1 MVHPHPVSAATLFI
15 LHGYSQRIFS
25 SLYAFTTVLIVCE
38 LVSSAIP
45 QSPALLSA
53 IFSGIVRVLC
63 VVLFILVIR
72 ACPSDSY
79 QDNSDIEKHGLDQLS
94 SPHGFPARVS
104 SPIPET
110 WPFPASLALA
120 RPSTEHSPRN
130 DFMAAKLL
138 SSFPLWGATEHTN
151 SSTKSTSPSTILIL
165 AGSQFFALLCAAVK
179 IVMAV
184 VVSHTTKTT
193 LNQDVNSF
201 VTLCHLFIAHAVFRS
216 LWGVLL
222 LLVIYVIPLKPLSVA
237 LVQTESPIKP
247 PSQPTLRPFTHGIRT
262 PKPSFSRFLSPD
274 SASDYLSV
282 ADPFASIP
290 PPLPPPPVVPIGLD
304 LDEFD
309 GRRNGTKE
317 IKVQYRFPPPR
328 SKARRKNKSSKSYST
343 SGKWSLDHKISA
355 QSLSC
360 VPPLLSCSESM
371 YAGRSGDSNQDD
383 DRSLGDEA
391 LLAQLLL
398 QSLDQDVP
406 VEDPSMA
413 SRREIVPIATLLKT
427 SIPRALHIPPRSRW
441 SSSSTVRSAKTARP
455 TCSSIRQSRASCTKE
470 RLSSASMD
478 KVFVDP
484 VTPRHS
490 VTDGY
495 DGVHATVVSE
505 KS

>member
-1 MVHPHPVSAATLFI
+1 MSSPHSLYSVAAILLLVPIPLLSLVLIVRLWMSAALALSPAIFLVLIAISSAAAGAVKFLQDSSAFPDLPDTALEAALECILSAATLFI

-222 LLVIYVIPLKPLSVA
+222 LLVIYG
-237 LVQTESPIKP
+237 Q
-247 PSQPTLRPFTHGIRT
+247 F
-262 PKPSFSRFLSPD
+262 
-274 SASDYLSV
+274 
-282 ADPFASIP
+282 
-290 PPLPPPPVVPIGLD
+290 
-304 LDEFD
+304 
-309 GRRNGTKE
+309 
-317 IKVQYRFPPPR
+317 
-328 SKARRKNKSSKSYST
+328 
-343 SGKWSLDHKISA
+343 
-355 QSLSC
+355 
-360 VPPLLSCSESM
+360 
-371 YAGRSGDSNQDD
+371 
-383 DRSLGDEA
+383 
-391 LLAQLLL
+391 
-398 QSLDQDVP
+398 
-406 VEDPSMA
+406 
-413 SRREIVPIATLLKT
+413 
-427 SIPRALHIPPRSRW
+427 
-441 SSSSTVRSAKTARP
+441 
-455 TCSSIRQSRASCTKE
+455 
-470 RLSSASMD
+470 
-478 KVFVDP
+478 
-484 VTPRHS
+484 
-490 VTDGY
+490 
-495 DGVHATVVSE
+495 
-505 KS
+505 